1 MRTSYVSAGFLSI
14 ALALTWFIGTQSLM
28 AAPQQQPAAAASQ
41 STTMQGG
48 TATGASQVSPSQ
60 TAPPTSTTPGTTPG
74 AAPPPAQADDNPLN
88 LTEDQKA
95 KLRPILLDE
104 RQQMEAIR
112 NDASMTTEQKITKAQ
127 QIRDTTSPKIKA
139 ILTPEQLQKLSDM
152 QKARQQQNQ
161 SAPAPS
167 TPPHQ

>member
-1 MRTSYVSAGFLSI
+1 MRTFYVFGGFLSI
-14 ALALTWFIGTQSLM
+14 AVALSLFIGAQSLM
-28 AAPQQQPAAAASQ
+28 AAPQQPSAEPSQ

-48 TATGASQVSPSQ
+48 TAAGAPQASPSQ
-60 TAPPTSTTPGTTPG
+60 GTPPTSTTPGTTPG
-74 AAPPPAQADDNPLN
+74 AAPPPAQADENPLN

-104 RQQMEAIR
+104 RQQMEALR
-112 NDASMTTEQKITKAQ
+112 SDTSMTTEQKITKAQ

-152 QKARQQQNQ
+152 QKAQQQ
-161 SAPAPS
+161 SAPATGA
-167 TPPHQ
+167 TPPPQR